1 MINLDEIA
9 YGNNL
14 YFYSD
19 EVNTSAQDFVVDVIK
34 EKALAYSI
42 AFGTLEEIEELDD
55 IDELDEEDFIEEFS
69 HEDTLG
75 TSERLKEELFIGS
88 EKTEESTA
96 VRKDF
101 NFTAKKPSFLNLKN
115 SPIQEEELEL
125 EELLDTEQKP
135 SYNFTMFASP
145 KKHLEILP
153 EADPDTII
161 EKNGIFTISD
171 KVVYKD
177 VVLDSAFKDLVDS
190 VLNN

>member
-1 MINLDEIA
+1 
-9 YGNNL
+9 
-14 YFYSD
+14 
-19 EVNTSAQDFVVDVIK
+19 
-34 EKALAYSI
+34 
-42 AFGTLEEIEELDD
+42 
-55 IDELDEEDFIEEFS
+55 
-69 HEDTLG
+69 
-75 TSERLKEELFIGS
+75 LKEELFIGS
-88 EKTEESTA
+88 EKTEEFSS

-101 NFTAKKPSFLNLKN
+101 NFVAKKPSFLNREN

-145 KKHLEILP
+145 KKHLDDLP
-153 EADPDTII
+153 EADPDTIV